1 MHMAIDL
8 SDYESGEKYDGNY
21 EDDLKKLQDR
31 LAELQSLHILHG
43 ARTLIVVEGWDAAGK
58 GGAIKRLTATLDP
71 RYFQVYPISAP
82 TPEEKDK
89 HFLWRFWNKLPGR
102 CEINILDR
110 SHYGRVLVERVESF
124 CSEAEWRRGYDE
136 INEFE
141 SRQGEIGTKII
152 KLFLHITQK
161 TQDKVLT
168 ERLDDPSKR
177 WKVTAEDFRNR
188 DKREDYLAAMADMFA
203 RTDTR
208 WAPWT
213 VIDGNNQKA
222 ARIAVLEH
230 VVKEIEASVPQDFPE
245 VDAEITKLANDALGY
260 SPKG

>member
-1 MHMAIDL
+1 MIDL
-8 SDYESGEKYDGNY
+8 SEFESGKKYVGTYD
-21 EDDLKKLQDR
+21 EDLKRLQHR

-58 GGAIKRLTATLDP
+58 GGAIKRMTATLDP
-71 RYFQVYPISAP
+71 RYYQVHPISAP

-89 HFLWRFWNKLPGR
+89 HFLWRFWNKLPGK
-102 CEINILDR
+102 CEMSVWDR
-110 SHYGRVLVERVESF
+110 SHYGRVLVERVEGY
-124 CSEAEWRRGYDE
+124 CSEVEWRRGFDE

-152 KLFLHITQK
+152 KIFLHVTAE

-188 DKREDYLAAMADMFA
+188 DKRQAYLAALGEMFG

-213 VIDGNNQKA
+213 VIDGNNQKS
-222 ARIAVLEH
+222 ARIAFLSH
-230 VVKEIEASVPQDFPE
+230 VVRELETSVPQEFPE
-245 VDAEITKLANDALGY
+245 ADAEILAIAVKSLGY
-260 SPKG
+260 KAKSTAE

>member
-1 MHMAIDL
+1 MIEL
-8 SDYESGEKYDGNY
+8 SNFEVGKKYDGNY
-21 EDDLKKLQDR
+21 DDDLKKLQNR
-31 LAELQSLHILHG
+31 LAELQSLHILHN
-43 ARTLIVVEGWDAAGK
+43 ARTLIVIEGWDAAGK
-58 GGAIKRLTATLDP
+58 GGAIKRMTATLDP
-71 RYFQVYPISAP
+71 RYYSVFPISAP
-82 TPEEKDK
+82 TAEEKDK
-89 HFLWRFWNKLPGR
+89 HFLWRFWNKLAGKQ
-102 CEINILDR
+102 EINIWDR

-124 CSEAEWRRGYDE
+124 CSDVEWRRAFDE

-152 KLFLHITQK
+152 KLFLHVTQE

-177 WKVTAEDFRNR
+177 WKLTAEDFRNHEKR
-188 DKREDYLAAMADMFA
+188 DAYLAAMSDMFA

-213 VIDGNNQKA
+213 VIDGNNQKS
-222 ARIAVLEH
+222 ARIAVLQH
-230 VVKEIEASVPQDFPE
+230 VVKELEASVPQEFPE
-245 VDAEITKLANDALGY
+245 ADAEILKMAKDVLGY